1 MARRIGSNPNVFAT
15 ELFDGLPARYDRL
28 GWLLSLG
35 QDRRWRAALVQKV
48 NAREG
53 GLVLDVATGTG
64 GVALALREATGAE
77 IVGIDLTQR
86 MLEQAREKLDQRGEY
101 GVRLV
106 QGRAESLPFA
116 DETFDSVSYTYLL
129 RYVHDPAATL
139 AELARVLRPG
149 GVMSSLEFYVPPSPF
164 WHLMWWC
171 YTRWVLP
178 LAGWL
183 TGGREWF
190 EVGRFLGP
198 NIARHY
204 RQYPLSWTTGAWRA
218 AGMNDVQFRIM
229 SLGGGVVIWGTKTDN
244 G

>member
-1 MARRIGSNPNVFAT
+1 MAQKIGSNPNIFAS

-35 QDRRWRAALVQKV
+35 QDRRWRNALVERV

-53 GLVLDVATGTG
+53 GLILDVATGTG
-64 GVALALREATGAE
+64 GVALALRSATGAE
-77 IVGIDLTQR
+77 VVGIDLTRR
-86 MLEQAREKLDQRGEY
+86 MLERAREKLDERGEN

-149 GVMSSLEFYVPPSPF
+149 GAMSSLEFYVPPSPF
-164 WHLMWWC
+164 WHVMWWC
-171 YTRWVLP
+171 YTRAVLP
-178 LAGWL
+178 IAGWL

-198 NIARHY
+198 NISRHY

-218 AGMNDVQFRIM
+218 AGMTNVKVRVM
-229 SLGGGVVIWGTKTDN
+229 SVGGGVVIWGIKAGDD
-244 G
+244 

>member
-1 MARRIGSNPNVFAT
+1 MSRKIGPNPNIFAT
-15 ELFDGLPARYDRL
+15 ELFDGLPNRYDRL

-35 QDRRWRAALVQKV
+35 QDRRWRAALVEKV
-48 NAREG
+48 NARAG
-53 GLVLDVATGTG
+53 DLVLDVATGTG
-64 GVALALREATGAE
+64 GVALALRDATGADV
-77 IVGIDLTQR
+77 VGIDLTGR
-86 MLEQAREKLDQRGEY
+86 MLERAREKLDKRGED
-101 GVRLV
+101 GIRLV

-116 DETFDSVSYTYLL
+116 NDSFDSVSYTYLL
-129 RYVHDPAATL
+129 RYVNDPTATL

-171 YTRWVLP
+171 YTRAVLP
-178 LAGWL
+178 IFGWL

-198 NIARHY
+198 NISRHY

-218 AGMNDVQFRIM
+218 AGMTNVQFRVM
-229 SLGGGVVIWGTKTDN
+229 SVGGGVVIWGTKTGD